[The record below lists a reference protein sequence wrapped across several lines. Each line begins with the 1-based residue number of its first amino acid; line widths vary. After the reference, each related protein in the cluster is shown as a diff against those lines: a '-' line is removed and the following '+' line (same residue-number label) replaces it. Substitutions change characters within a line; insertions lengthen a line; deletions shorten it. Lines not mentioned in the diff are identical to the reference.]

1 MNKHTATKT
10 APVTQK
16 VKIIVSSIFP
26 QLEAT
31 GVHHQGLQKWKI
43 IDPIIIKQILS
54 LQTLKHLPY
63 KYMFIFTTFIV
74 LKQLSKTIMVF
85 FSTKTISHFGW

>member
-16 VKIIVSSIFP
+16 VKIIVSSMFP

-43 IDPIIIKQILS
+43 IDHYIHRVGYTVIERVDRIK
-54 LQTLKHLPY
+54 
-63 KYMFIFTTFIV
+63 
-74 LKQLSKTIMVF
+74 
-85 FSTKTISHFGW
+85 SHRE